1 MLNAKDSTGLPR
13 CKVRVLTSGPKHH
26 FFGYYGICPWN
37 QSGKY
42 LFSLESPFQDHFPT
56 QDESAAIGL
65 VDARTGK
72 FETIAE
78 THAWNLQQGTMLHW
92 NPLAR
97 IFHGYSIMVGRDAG
111 STNFVSKPFESD
123 TFAANSADGPL
134 SPIPKTGFSGIIA
147 IP

>member
-1 MLNAKDSTGLPR
+1 MRAFIKKLR
-13 CKVRVLTSGPKHH
+13 
-26 FFGYYGICPWN
+26 FFEYGIRNHADYPVGT
-37 QSGKY
+37 SD
-42 LFSLESPFQDHFPT
+42 LEGVNTKIKLIKRRAYGYHDSDYFALT
-56 QDESAAIGL
+56 
-65 VDARTGK
+65 
-72 FETIAE
+72 
-78 THAWNLQQGTMLHW
+78 
-92 NPLAR
+92 R